1 MIKEGT
7 GNGTLVKNEQEFW
20 IKAPPPPLLP
30 DPVLLQPHKYYS
42 GTCMKWHHIQRSPCI
57 MQLVVKVLNLFFLKH
72 SNFHLCPVVTSMK

>member
-1 MIKEGT
+1 MMIKEGT

-20 IKAPPPPLLP
+20 IKAPLP

-57 MQLVVKVLNLFFLKH
+57 MQLVVKVLNLFHPKH
-72 SNFHLCPVVTSMK
+72 CNFHLCPVVTSMK

>member
-1 MIKEGT
+1 MMIKEGT

-20 IKAPPPPLLP
+20 IKAPPPLP

-57 MQLVVKVLNLFFLKH
+57 MQLVVKVLNLFLLKH
-72 SNFHLCPVVTSMK
+72 CNFHLCPVVTSMK

>member
-1 MIKEGT
+1 MMIKEGT

-20 IKAPPPPLLP
+20 IKAPPPLLP

>member
-1 MIKEGT
+1 MMIKEGT

-20 IKAPPPPLLP
+20 IKAPPPLP

-57 MQLVVKVLNLFFLKH
+57 MQLVVKVLNLFLLKH

>member
-1 MIKEGT
+1 MMIKEGT

-20 IKAPPPPLLP
+20 IKAPPPLP

-72 SNFHLCPVVTSMK
+72 CNFHLCPVVTSMK